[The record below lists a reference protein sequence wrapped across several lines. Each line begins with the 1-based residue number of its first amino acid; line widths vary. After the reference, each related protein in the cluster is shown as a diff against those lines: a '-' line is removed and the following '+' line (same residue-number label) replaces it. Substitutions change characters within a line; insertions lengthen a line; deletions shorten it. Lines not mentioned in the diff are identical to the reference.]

1 YVKSQGKTEVPLN
14 EELKVEL
21 GKSNNSYYEKEFYK
35 TISQFCSVHQTFE
48 AKRNVPF
55 STIFADDNEL
65 SQLQYEF
72 DCVLYEK
79 RWFSRTPIPKI
90 VIEINGGEHFGNKA
104 REAADRRKSEICNK
118 KNITFL
124 MIPNT
129 FVKSYEQ
136 LREIILSSKDLANTQ
151 LSLLDEMEKNGTF

>member
-1 YVKSQGKTEVPLN
+1 
-14 EELKVEL
+14 
-21 GKSNNSYYEKEFYK
+21 
-35 TISQFCSVHQTFE
+35 
-48 AKRNVPF
+48 
-55 STIFADDNEL
+55 
-65 SQLQYEF
+65 
-72 DCVLYEK
+72 
-79 RWFSRTPIPKI
+79 

-104 REAADRRKSEICNK
+104 REAADKRKSEICNK

-136 LREIILSSKDLANTQ
+136 LREIILSSKNLSNTQ